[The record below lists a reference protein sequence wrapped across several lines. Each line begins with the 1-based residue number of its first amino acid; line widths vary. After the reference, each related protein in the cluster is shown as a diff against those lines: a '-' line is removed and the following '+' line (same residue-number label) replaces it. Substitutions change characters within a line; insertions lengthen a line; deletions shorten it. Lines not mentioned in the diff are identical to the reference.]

1 MSDNPYQRYMKMKA
15 LADFYESLS
24 DEEKR
29 ILFQPQ
35 YENENIIQKLD
46 VIEKK
51 VDKNK
56 YSFAFDVLA
65 NVTGNTINDTAVW
78 LLKKIFPK
86 I

>member
-1 MSDNPYQRYMKMKA
+1 MNNAVARYYRMKA
-15 LADFYESLS
+15 LVDYYESLS

-46 VIEKK
+46 VIERK

-56 YSFAFDVLA
+56 YSFATDLGA
-65 NVTGNTINDTAVW
+65 NIAGNAVYEGAVW